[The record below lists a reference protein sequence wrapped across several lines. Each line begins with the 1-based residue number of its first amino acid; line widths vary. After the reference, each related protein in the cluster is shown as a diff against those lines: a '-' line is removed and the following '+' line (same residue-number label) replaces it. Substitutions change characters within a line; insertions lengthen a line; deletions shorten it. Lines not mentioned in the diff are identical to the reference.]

1 MSKKTE
7 NVEKTTLPDFVDE
20 LMKNGTVILKAKTR
34 GELAEMLNEIPADC
48 IYGAGAVGQ
57 DYEQG
62 VFTLRLDLN
71 N

>member
-7 NVEKTTLPDFVDE
+7 NVEKTALPDFVDE
-20 LMKNGTVILKAKTR
+20 LMKNSTVILKAKTR
-34 GELAEMLNEIPADC
+34 RELAEMLNEIPADC
-48 IYGAGAVGQ
+48 SYGAGAVGQ